1 MQKTLKKYVNFSNFT
16 RLTTTPFWIYLDLFR
31 PIWTYLDLFRLNY
44 TYLDLDA
51 KNFEKARQIF
61 ELDHFDHHYTL
72 DLSRTFGAYLDLFGP
87 RFKKLFGHP
96 VVQVHLSHE
105 SRRSTMNE
113 WRMCPVLC
121 GIVQLSG

>member
-1 MQKTLKKYVNFSNFT
+1 MQKNTVNKTTNF
-16 RLTTTPFWIYLDLFR
+16 
-31 PIWTYLDLFRLNY
+31 
-44 TYLDLDA
+44 
-51 KNFEKARQIF
+51 FEFYHF
-61 ELDHFDHHYTL
+61 EHQSIQ